1 MDNRKLKY
9 MKKIEYREVE
19 KVPITWDLYTL
30 NIICAFVISENESI
44 KKSQLFQLRKL
55 INQVD
60 IDKSY
65 NDQERID
72 RMTFI
77 IKGLEAKLDLNY
89 QDRHIVLCHI
99 NGNASGKN
107 FIEDE
112 SIYRELNNHEVEFI
126 NKLISETLKSS
137 YLENGVDNLLSQ
149 LTAFKTT
156 DAIDKVKLIPLVEE
170 AIAQLQMKLRSA
182 RVQNSK
188 EEFFSLKDG
197 IFQEKITE
205 IYNELKSPSHM
216 LITGMQG
223 LNEMLGGGFERG
235 RLYLFLGL
243 PGEGK
248 STTMLNIAYQLK
260 KYNKNYV
267 LKDKTKTPCIVF
279 LTMENSLK
287 ETVERLFN
295 ISTRPESLVDY
306 TLEEVMDLMRTEG
319 QLFLSDSSAI
329 DIVIKY
335 APSDLND
342 TNYLYTLY
350 DELEDNGYECICMI
364 QDYLKRIKSANNHST
379 ELRLELGYICNEF
392 KTFGEEK
399 QIPVISASQL
409 NRAAAKHI
417 DESRSKKNSDLVK
430 LFGRDN
436 IGESVNI
443 LENTDAL
450 FFLAPEIDHEGNKYL
465 GMQLAKK
472 RFKGTSRNHCYQ
484 PYVPGNSIKLLE
496 DEGLAE
502 PMYKETLNP
511 NVERAMA
518 FANGGLTASFCSNTP
533 VLNNNSDG
541 LKLLNS
547 SSTLFEDKTSGAS
560 NFFEATFIPNNI
572 MRRKKQLFRFGK

>member
-1 MDNRKLKY
+1 MEDRKLKY
-9 MKKIEYREVE
+9 RKKYE
-19 KVPITWDLYTL
+19 KSNMGKIIFTVDLKSL
-30 NIICAFVISENESI
+30 ELVCSFVISENENI
-44 KKSQLFQLRKL
+44 RKSHLFQLRKL
-55 INQVD
+55 VNQID
-60 IDKSY
+60 IENSY
-65 NDQERID
+65 PDQERID

-77 IKGLEAKLDLNY
+77 VRGLEAKLDLGY
-89 QDRHIVLCHI
+89 QDQTIVIKHI
-99 NGNASGKN
+99 NGGLLAHPLFPLENL
-107 FIEDE
+107 
-112 SIYRELNNHEVEFI
+112 RELNNSEVEWVNTMVSQALKTSYVDNEVDDLYDLLTEYKTI
-126 NKLISETLKSS
+126 NK
-137 YLENGVDNLLSQ
+137 
-149 LTAFKTT
+149 F
-156 DAIDKVKLIPLVEE
+156 DKPRLIPNIEE
-170 AIAQLQMKLRSA
+170 AIKNVQAKLRSA

-188 EEFFSLKDG
+188 EEFFSLKEG
-197 IFQEKITE
+197 IFEEKLTE
-205 IYNELKSPSHM
+205 IYADFKSPSHK
-216 LITGMQG
+216 LVTGMQG

-260 KYNKNYV
+260 KYNKKYI

-295 ISTRPESLVDY
+295 ISTRPESLIDY
-306 TLEEVMDLMRTEG
+306 SLEEIIQMMRTEG
-319 QLFLSDSSAI
+319 QLFLSDASSI

-409 NRAAAKHI
+409 NREAARHI
-417 DESRSKKNSDLVK
+417 DESRNKKESDLVR
-430 LFGRDN
+430 LFGRNN

-465 GMQLAKK
+465 GIQLAKK
-472 RFKGTSRNHCYQ
+472 RFKGGTRMHCYQ
-484 PYVPGNSIKLLE
+484 PYVPGNGIRLLE
-496 DEGLAE
+496 DEGLAT
-502 PMYKETLNP
+502 PMCKDTLNP
-511 NVERAMA
+511 NIERAKA
-518 FANGGLTASFCSNTP
+518 FTTGGMTAAYCTNPISTINLGGT
-533 VLNNNSDG
+533 N
-541 LKLLNS
+541 LLV
-547 SSTLFEDKTSGAS
+547 SGANIYS
-560 NFFEATFIPNNI
+560 DDGETKSFFSPTYTPFK
-572 MRRKKQLFRFGK
+572 MLYHRVK